1 MGCNKDPPSDVAHV
15 QFRSR
20 IAFKL
25 VWVPNERYDTFV
37 LVDDDGNL
45 LARGKPLDGPAGL
58 PPLRERQMNYRIVQG
73 SKYARAADDIAS
85 IVSAE

>member
-1 MGCNKDPPSDVAHV
+1 MGCNKVPPRDVAHI

-25 VWVPNERYDTFV
+25 VWVPNARYDTFV

-45 LARGKPLDGPAGL
+45 LARGTPADGPAGL
-58 PPLRERQMNYRIVQG
+58 PALRERQMNYRIVEG
-73 SKYARAADDIAS
+73 SKYARAANDIAS
-85 IVSAE
+85 FVSAE